1 MLKRIKNVIN
11 KVLVIVIIL
20 SLLSIYMPMFLTIS
34 SAADDTIILDTPTN
48 LRWKDKST
56 ATATW
61 DVVDNAN
68 YYLINVVVYDEED
81 MIGIQET
88 GTSSNEIDLQQE
100 IYTILQ
106 SRNLDAY
113 QITFNVCAKY
123 ISDYEVINSEFS
135 DYCELLYVN
144 KKSGIKLATPTDVS
158 IDDNKIA
165 RWTNVPEA
173 GLYQVE
179 YLIKYNNTTKTY
191 TDLFIWKSDGIVKN
205 GIFEIDLTNSINNAY
220 KYFEYSNENVEISI
234 KVLSR
239 ASALDNVYINSD
251 YSNMSNTITYSQ
263 YITKLATPTNISID
277 DNQIARWTDIPEAG
291 LYQVEYSLKYNNST
305 RTYIDSL
312 IEKSDGI
319 VKNGIF
325 EINLANSINNAYK
338 FLGYSNE
345 IIEVSFRVLSKASA
359 GDNNH
364 SNSDYSNMSNTIT
377 YSQNVTKLTT
387 PTNVS
392 IDDNKIARWTDIPEA
407 GLYKVEYSIKYN
419 NITQT
424 YNNLFIWKRYGI
436 VKDGIFEI
444 DLTNGINSAYN
455 FLGYDNETVEIT
467 LRVVAQASAG
477 DNIHIDSDFSK
488 SSNSI
493 YYNPNGST
501 VIDNITLSPN
511 RPVIAVGRSLYIGKT
526 ISPDNALYDKIHW
539 SSSDNSI
546 VSISDMGQITGLKKG
561 NATITAQ
568 INNASQNAEVS
579 VYEIE
584 SNIDDL
590 EESKEVINEA
600 NDTIEAIITNGDIS
614 NTDITDKEQVVNEIE
629 QGAENGDMFN
639 VDIKYDEKT
648 PTEYDNIKDK
658 INSEFN
664 GYNIAGGNDIKIA
677 ISHTDSNG
685 DEHHIANITELENK
699 VSVKFEIPA
708 NIPEVSKNK
717 IREYKLLRCHDEN
730 IEAIDFQINNGIVES
745 SSNQFSD
752 FILLYKDV
760 DIPTFEI
767 NGTITSYGDNTDNIL
782 IQLYNKANGEI
793 IFEKN
798 VIGNNINY
806 TIQDVAA
813 GNYIIKFIKDNHV
826 AREYEIELENSN
838 ITQDAKIYL
847 IGDINADGKVNIK
860 DWNKLYDH
868 INETN
873 ILTGYEFL
881 CADTNV
887 DGKVNNK
894 DWNRLYEHINEENPL
909 Y

>member
-144 KKSGIKLATPTDVS
+144 KKSGIKLAIPTDVS

-179 YLIKYNNTTKTY
+179 YSIKYNNTIKTY

-205 GIFEIDLTNSINNAY
+205 GMFEVDLTNSINNAY
-220 KYFEYSNENVEISI
+220 KYLEYNNETVEVSF
-234 KVLSR
+234 KVLSS
-239 ASALDNVYINSD
+239 ANALDNVYINSD
-251 YSNMSNTITYSQ
+251 YSNMSN
-263 YITKLATPTNISID
+263 A
-277 DNQIARWTDIPEAG
+277 
-291 LYQVEYSLKYNNST
+291 
-305 RTYIDSL
+305 
-312 IEKSDGI
+312 
-319 VKNGIF
+319 
-325 EINLANSINNAYK
+325 
-338 FLGYSNE
+338 
-345 IIEVSFRVLSKASA
+345 
-359 GDNNH
+359 
-364 SNSDYSNMSNTIT
+364 IT
-377 YSQNVTKLTT
+377 YSQNIIKLAT

-392 IDDNKIARWTDIPEA
+392 IDDNKIARWTNVPEA
-407 GLYKVEYSIKYN
+407 GLYKIEYSIKYN
-419 NITQT
+419 NTTNT
-424 YNNLFIWKRYGI
+424 YIDLFIWKSDGI
-436 VKDGIFEI
+436 VKNGMFEV
-444 DLTNGINSAYN
+444 DLTNNINNAYE
-455 FLGYDNETVEIT
+455 FLKYNNETVE
-467 LRVVAQASAG
+467 LSFKVLSQASAG

-501 VIDNITLSPN
+501 VINNIILSPN
-511 RPVIAVGRSLYIGKT
+511 KPVIAVGRSMYIGKT
-526 ISPDNALYDKIHW
+526 INPEDAYYSLINW

-546 VSISDMGQITGLKKG
+546 VTISNMGQITGLKKG

-584 SNIDDL
+584 SNINNL
-590 EESKEVINEA
+590 NEANEVINEA
-600 NDTIEAIITNGDIS
+600 NDVIEAVITDGDIT
-614 NTDITDKEQVVNEIE
+614 NTDITDKAKAVDEIE
-629 QGAENGDMFN
+629 RGAEDGDMFN

-648 PTEYDNIKDK
+648 PTEYNNIKDK
-658 INSEFN
+658 INSKFE

-685 DEHHIANITELENK
+685 IERHITNITQLKNDI
-699 VSVKFEIPA
+699 SIRFDMFNSIPGLS
-708 NIPEVSKNK
+708 NTK
-717 IREYKLLRCHDEN
+717 IRDYKLIRCHNDN
-730 IEAIDFQINNGIVES
+730 IEEINFKINNGIVES
-745 SSNQFSD
+745 CSDKFSD
-752 FILLYKDV
+752 FILLYKDI
-760 DIPTFEI
+760 DIPTFEV
-767 NGTITSYGDNTDNIL
+767 NGTITSYGENTDNIL
-782 IQLYNKANGEI
+782 IQLYNKANGDI
-793 IFEKN
+793 MFEMN

-806 TIQDVAA
+806 TIQEVPA

-826 AREYEIELENSN
+826 TREYEIQLENSN

-847 IGDINADGKVNIK
+847 IGDINADGKVNNK
-860 DWNKLYDH
+860 DWNNLYNH

-873 ILTGYEFL
+873 KLTDYSLL
-881 CADTNV
+881 CADVNN

-894 DWNRLYEHINEENPL
+894 DWNRMYEHINEENPL

>member
-144 KKSGIKLATPTDVS
+144 KKSGIKLAIPTDVS

-179 YLIKYNNTTKTY
+179 YSIKYNNTIKTY

-205 GIFEIDLTNSINNAY
+205 GMFEVDLTNSINNAY
-220 KYFEYSNENVEISI
+220 KYLEYNNETVEVSF
-234 KVLSR
+234 KVLSS
-239 ASALDNVYINSD
+239 ANALDNVYINSD
-251 YSNMSNTITYSQ
+251 YSNMSNAITYSQ
-263 YITKLATPTNISID
+263 NIIKLATPTNVSID
-277 DNQIARWTDIPEAG
+277 DNKIARWTNVSEAG
-291 LYQVEYSLKYNNST
+291 LYQVEYSIKYNNT
-305 RTYIDSL
+305 TKTYTDSSIL
-312 IEKSDGI
+312 KSDGI
-319 VKNGIF
+319 VKNGMF
-325 EINLANSINNAYK
+325 EVDLTNSINNAYK
-338 FLGYSNE
+338 YLKYNNE
-345 IIEVSFRVLSKASA
+345 TVEVSFRVLSKASA

-392 IDDNKIARWTDIPEA
+392 IDDNKIARWTNVPEA
-407 GLYKVEYSIKYN
+407 GLYKIEYSIKYN
-419 NITQT
+419 NTTNT
-424 YNNLFIWKRYGI
+424 YIDLFIWKSDGI
-436 VKDGIFEI
+436 VKNGMFEV
-444 DLTNGINSAYN
+444 DLTNNINNAYE
-455 FLGYDNETVEIT
+455 FLKYNNETVE
-467 LRVVAQASAG
+467 LSFKVLSQASAG

-501 VIDNITLSPN
+501 VINNIILSPN
-511 RPVIAVGRSLYIGKT
+511 KPVIAVGRSMYIGKT
-526 ISPDNALYDKIHW
+526 INPEDAYYSLINW

-546 VSISDMGQITGLKKG
+546 VTISNMGQITGLKKG

-584 SNIDDL
+584 SNINNL
-590 EESKEVINEA
+590 NEANEVINEA
-600 NDTIEAIITNGDIS
+600 NDVIEAVITDGNIT
-614 NTDITDKEQVVNEIE
+614 NTDITDKAKAVDEIE
-629 QGAENGDMFN
+629 RGAEDGDMFN

-648 PTEYDNIKDK
+648 PTEYNNIKDK
-658 INSEFN
+658 INSKFE

-685 DEHHIANITELENK
+685 IERHITNITQLKNDI
-699 VSVKFEIPA
+699 SIRFDMFNSIPGLS
-708 NIPEVSKNK
+708 NTK
-717 IREYKLLRCHDEN
+717 IRDYKLIRCHNDN
-730 IEAIDFQINNGIVES
+730 IEEINFKINNGIVES
-745 SSNQFSD
+745 CSDKFSD
-752 FILLYKDV
+752 FILLYKDI
-760 DIPTFEI
+760 DIPTFEV
-767 NGTITSYGDNTDNIL
+767 NGTITSYGENTDNIL
-782 IQLYNKANGEI
+782 IQLYNKANGDI
-793 IFEKN
+793 MFERN

-806 TIQDVAA
+806 TIQEVPA

-826 AREYEIELENSN
+826 TREYEIQLENSN

-847 IGDINADGKVNIK
+847 IGDINADGKVNNK
-860 DWNKLYDH
+860 DWNNLYNH

-873 ILTGYEFL
+873 KLTDYSLL
-881 CADTNV
+881 CADVNN

-894 DWNRLYEHINEENPL
+894 DWNRMYEHINEENPL

>member
-1 MLKRIKNVIN
+1 MFRKIKVNI
-11 KVLVIVIIL
+11 KKIILIVIIL
-20 SLLSIYMPMFLTIS
+20 SLFLGNMLIVPIIS
-34 SAADDTIILDTPTN
+34 LAADDIVSLATPSN
-48 LRWKDKST
+48 LKWKDKST

-61 DVVDNAN
+61 DIVDDAN
-68 YYLINVVVYDEED
+68 YYLVNVIVYDEENI
-81 MIGIQET
+81 IGIQET

-100 IYTILQ
+100 VYTILQ
-106 SRNLDAY
+106 SRNLESY

-123 ISDYEVINSEFS
+123 ISDNGDITSDFS
-135 DYCELLYVN
+135 DYCELLNVD

-263 YITKLATPTNISID
+263 YITKLATPTNVSID
-277 DNQIARWTDIPEAG
+277 DNKIARWTDVPEAG
-291 LYQVEYSLKYNNST
+291 FYRVEYLIKYNDT
-305 RTYIDSL
+305 IKIYTDLHIW
-312 IEKSDGI
+312 KSNGI

-325 EINLANSINNAYK
+325 EVDLTNSINNAYK
-338 FLGYSNE
+338 YFKYNNE
-345 IIEVSFRVLSKASA
+345 TVEVSFRVLSGASA

-364 SNSDYSNMSNTIT
+364 SDSDYSNISNTIT
-377 YSQNVTKLTT
+377 YSQNITKLAT

-392 IDDNKIARWTDIPEA
+392 IDDNKIARWTNIPEA
-407 GLYKVEYSIKYN
+407 GFYRVKYLIKYN
-419 NITQT
+419 DTIKT
-424 YNNLFIWKRYGI
+424 YTDLHIWKSNGI
-436 VKDGIFEI
+436 VKNGIFEV
-444 DLTNGINSAYN
+444 DLTNSINNAYKYFKYN
-455 FLGYDNETVEIT
+455 NETVEVSF
-467 LRVVAQASAG
+467 RVLSGASAG

-511 RPVIAVGRSLYIGKT
+511 KPVIAIGRSLYIGKT

-584 SNIDDL
+584 SNIDDVG
-590 EESKEVINEA
+590 EAKEVINEA
-600 NDTIEAIITNGDIS
+600 NDTIEAVITNGDIT
-614 NTDITDKEQVVNEIE
+614 NTDIIDKAKVVDEIE
-629 QGAENGDMFN
+629 QGAGDGDMFN
-639 VDIKYDEKT
+639 VNIKYDEKT
-648 PTEYDNIKDK
+648 PTKYDNIKDK

-717 IREYKLLRCHDEN
+717 IREYKLVRCHDEN

-767 NGTITSYGDNTDNIL
+767 SGTITSHGSNEDEIS
-782 IQLYNKANGEI
+782 IQLYGKGTTEI
-793 IFEKN
+793 FAEQN
-798 VIGNNINY
+798 VIGNNMNY
-806 TIQDVAA
+806 TIQDVPA

-826 AREYEIELENSN
+826 TREYEIELENSN

-847 IGDINADGKVNIK
+847 IGDINVDGKVNIK